1 MCGNPYSQEYMEKEL
16 IGYEEVPFLKPG
28 ENLILSKYNSMDF
41 STSRIEIELSCD
53 AGIFKFNKPL

>member
-1 MCGNPYSQEYMEKEL
+1 MEKEL